1 MHGAAGQSRL
11 HKMVDKK
18 SLTDRNERLFNRMA
32 RQASRALDYRDAVL
46 ETDALLTDVIGMG
59 GEFYSVQ
66 TLEIIRQ
73 RLPGRLA
80 DAGLMIE

>member
-1 MHGAAGQSRL
+1 
-11 HKMVDKK
+11 MVDKK
-18 SLTDRNERLFNRMA
+18 SLTDRNERLLNRMA

-46 ETDALLTDVIGMG
+46 ETDALLPDVIGLG

-73 RLPGRLA
+73 RLRGRLA